1 MLVFEIVTVVV
12 CVVSAVIAAVSF
24 VRGLKLYDKIGQL
37 GTFAMTHDEEPSAAT
52 RELVREE
59 VRQMLDALSQARK
72 ARGERSS
79 AAELLDLLET
89 SAAIR
94 STSRRGAAGNNPARS
109 H

>member
-12 CVVSAVIAAVSF
+12 CVVSAGVAAVSF

-37 GTFAMTHDEEPSAAT
+37 GAFAMTHDEEPSAAT

-59 VRQMLDALSQARK
+59 VQQMLAALSQARE

-79 AAELLDLLET
+79 AAEPPDLLET
-89 SAAIR
+89 SAAIHNVP
-94 STSRRGAAGNNPARS
+94 SSRG
-109 H
+109 

>member
-1 MLVFEIVTVVV
+1 MVAFEIVTVVV
-12 CVVSAVIAAVSF
+12 CVVSAVIATVSF
-24 VRGLKLYDKIGQL
+24 ARALKLYDKIGQL
-37 GTFAMTHDEEPSAAT
+37 GTLAMNHDDEPSDAT

-59 VRQMLDALSQARK
+59 VRQMLDAPSQARE

-79 AAELLDLLET
+79 AAELLDLPET

-94 STSRRGAAGNNPARS
+94 STSRPSAAESNPARS

>member
-1 MLVFEIVTVVV
+1 MVVFEIVTVVV

-24 VRGLKLYDKIGQL
+24 VRGLKLYDKIGRL
-37 GTFAMTHDEEPSAAT
+37 GTVAMTHDEEPSAAT

-59 VRQMLDALSQARK
+59 VRQMLDALSQARE

-89 SAAIR
+89 SAAIH
-94 STSRRGAAGNNPARS
+94 STSRRGAGENNPARS

>member
-24 VRGLKLYDKIGQL
+24 VRGLRLYDKIGQL

-52 RELVREE
+52 QELVREE
-59 VRQMLDALSQARK
+59 VRQMLDALSRARE

-89 SAAIR
+89 SAVIR
-94 STSRRGAAGNNPARS
+94 SMPRRSSAENNPTRS

>member
-1 MLVFEIVTVVV
+1 LVFEIVTVVV
-12 CVVSAVIAAVSF
+12 CVVSAVIAAVLF

-37 GTFAMTHDEEPSAAT
+37 GTVAMAHDEEPSAAT

-59 VRQMLDALSQARK
+59 VRQMVDALSQARE

-89 SAAIR
+89 SAAIQ
-94 STSRRGAAGNNPARS
+94 STSRHCDCRRPTGPCDN
-109 H
+109 

>member
-12 CVVSAVIAAVSF
+12 CVVSAVIAAASF

-52 RELVREE
+52 QELAREE
-59 VRQMLDALSQARK
+59 VRQMLDALSQMRE

-79 AAELLDLLET
+79 AAELLDPLQT
-89 SAAIR
+89 SAVSR
-94 STSRRGAAGNNPARS
+94 STPRPSSAEDNPARA